1 APLRNNLVPVQGT
14 TDPENKIVVNGK
26 KVVVES
32 DGRFSTIVDLPRNKK
47 STILVEVV
55 DPEGFTGSLEREFEV
70 QKNDMFL
77 LAFADGEVGTLRTS
91 GFLEGAN
98 QSKKRDYYS
107 EGRIA
112 YYFKGVV
119 LGKYLVTSAFDTGK
133 REFKD
138 MFTELDRSENDR
150 LLTNLDPD
158 KYYPVYG
165 DSSTI
170 VYDAESQG
178 RFYLAV
184 DSDEFHLLVGD
195 FPVGMTQTELAAYNR
210 TLYGGKIHYRS
221 LASTRY
227 GAPLTEVTV
236 FGAEVRTVNSQNQ
249 FLGTGGSLYYLSHD
263 RIIEGSE
270 QVRIEVRDKDT
281 GVILSSTT
289 QEQNIDY
296 QIKYEEG
303 RLFFQRPI
311 PSVSDDLTDLLDRD
325 ILEGNPV
332 FVVVD
337 FEYES
342 GFFEDNVNG
351 GHVRQQI
358 GDHLAFG
365 GTVVREEEGGE
376 EYELGAG
383 DIEVRVGEGTR
394 ILGEYARSR
403 GAGSDVEFS
412 PDGGLTFTPVD
423 PGVSP
428 EGRAYKTSIEAD
440 LGELF
445 GKPNRFLLN
454 GYLKELGRG
463 YSSNG
468 SVLEEGTRKAGVG
481 TTIRAGEFDT
491 FNLRY
496 EGQRLLNNGNFLS
509 QSQVGGRAS
518 YMETFQW
525 IHDKGKL
532 RLTGEYQA
540 RQLHSSPEDIRSQAA
555 AARID
560 YRITGDLIVHF
571 EQQSTLQ
578 GPAKN
583 KTTVGARYSIGRYRL
598 FGEGSTGTMGEGL
611 RAGLSTEVGETGLIS
626 VSQLITRDAE
636 NGRSSQT
643 ILHGENRVGTGTRVY
658 SEYQLNRSDKTDSDV
673 SLMGITQRWE
683 VSEGWVLNFL
693 SEVTRLDQDGD
704 LISRATAGAG
714 LNLEMAEQLRLNDYL
729 EVR

>member
-1 APLRNNLVPVQGT
+1 
-14 TDPENKIVVNGK
+14 
-26 KVVVES
+26 
-32 DGRFSTIVDLPRNKK
+32 
-47 STILVEVV
+47 
-55 DPEGFTGSLEREFEV
+55 
-70 QKNDMFL
+70 
-77 LAFADGEVGTLRTS
+77 
-91 GFLEGAN
+91 
-98 QSKKRDYYS
+98 
-107 EGRIA
+107 
-112 YYFKGVV
+112 
-119 LGKYLVTSAFDTGK
+119 
-133 REFKD
+133 
-138 MFTELDRSENDR
+138 
-150 LLTNLDPD
+150 
-158 KYYPVYG
+158 
-165 DSSTI
+165 
-170 VYDAESQG
+170 
-178 RFYLAV
+178 
-184 DSDEFHLLVGD
+184 
-195 FPVGMTQTELAAYNR
+195 
-210 TLYGGKIHYRS
+210 
-221 LASTRY
+221 
-227 GAPLTEVTV
+227 
-236 FGAEVRTVNSQNQ
+236 
-249 FLGTGGSLYYLSHD
+249 TGGSLYYLSHD

-729 EVR
+729 EVRYDKGTEKKVQYLTRNNLEYWLGRDFRLLGKINAGLTRNRTLDNTEARSTELSAGVAYRPVLEDRLNGILKYTLIRDQRPVQTIGDIEEDIQMEVWSAMGSYDLTNRLELVEKLAFKTKEERIGAGSTIKTHTTLSINRLNFHVINQWDLGFEYRILTVREARDRQDGYLLEITKEISKHLRLGGGYNFTDFSDNEFSDNDYSVQGWFFRFQGKY